1 MRSFS
6 RLLVFAFAS
15 LALAVSARAQDV
27 TPTADNRL
35 YRPIPTAA
43 GNPSTGQFGGFAPVA
58 SAAVSA
64 TGVNRP
70 TSGTLQ
76 LRVSRFGAAFSVAA
90 PEFFLGD
97 IIGLPISTFTD
108 TLSRPVALR
117 REPIRA
123 TEAAFKYRLPG
134 SSTTL
139 TFTPS
144 TAVLGERY
152 FWSQHARFATV
163 PNTTGTFERLA
174 VGAEAGTLRDG
185 FIYASQSGGTR
196 IYWRTESPVAIE
208 AGTNAPIYG
217 LLDRSIVTASASRL
231 PVRRIFWTEQG
242 FQGQAVIVPKGDI
255 QQVRVAYNDAVPEL
269 VPVGQEYLTPGIV
282 RDANSVPLPRFTL
295 FYDNQLSSL
304 RAYNRQGRVM
314 VEFLGEIRNASSGL
328 RRQVGVEIVDIIQEA
343 APVLVQ
349 VPIGER
355 LYPLTPETAANQ
367 VYPLPADGVLRSQA
381 LARADDQLAAYFPS
395 PVISLGSLGVG
406 FTGEFIVEGQNAL
419 YAQRA
424 TTSASDVQIY
434 WQETGLANIRWPRFL
449 NRYNQYWPA
458 DLDDYAVNV
467 RPSDSAQVGATLPI
481 FGQASNFQLVYQD
494 DPTSTQAR
502 VTEATGFEVGLSGGD
517 SVNRSL
523 LLFQTS
529 DGGFWYVR
537 VESVLDTQLVDPR
550 YADYYRDTEPTT
562 PLLPGE
568 GVLANVGERLL
579 PPSGADSVAGFVDL
593 TQGDAFDQSAYV
605 NPFTAGIPA
614 AERGAIIPVN
624 AAPRGSLNKD
634 RLAVWWFRKL
644 SPPNHLAGKVAPIYW
659 PSYYTRYRLQ
669 WPLNAPRIV
678 LASNAGSG
686 DLPADAAAGSIYTQN
701 NPALPGYN
709 PNEEHAQM
717 ITGRAY
723 ALRDDLN
730 SPATTSD
737 DYVLV
742 RFTSAADQRPAMRT
756 YRVFREDGPY
766 TFNYDAKAGTV
777 LQAPLPLAIMPLPLL
792 PDGTSRNLEVTPDET
807 DPALNVN
814 LADLGE
820 CAYYNRFTF
829 EDRKGLKWIYRG
841 QHNPTETPPA
851 LGMKFYYPTQ
861 PGFAYPNAATG
872 VDNAPAVGTLT
883 PFLWDGTNGDRVTG
897 TSITVAFKPYW
908 PDLMPQVADR
918 SEVPALQFA
927 ETLVTPKF
935 GLPGLDGAS
944 SAKILYQQSLGLN
957 FASGKPSAV
966 LHDATRRKVTLLS
979 PSGLASLPASI
990 ATSTSQGRTYF
1001 QRLPAHLQT
1010 RFFFDPTLGE
1020 GIPARGGLVLLGEYK
1035 KEVVGESYLLPNLL
1049 SAPDLAALQ
1058 GLVASSDAQAPAW
1071 RQAILNLSTTLE
1083 TFIENPAVPGTYIP
1097 DSQANVTFGQSQ
1109 PVLVTSDDQ
1118 AVDSYALTAVGG
1130 GSGYVTLLLGNGRA
1144 FTDQSEPVQ
1153 VQILRVGPTDLYRG
1167 QVKPLTAPNP
1177 LAEDLTL
1184 QHTGDFGGRVQ
1195 DFEFEWYYSPPVDGQ
1210 PPANL
1215 PGQPGTAWFLN
1226 PGDGPRLALGG
1237 TQPLL
1242 TLTDN
1247 YYVMRYRPKVG
1258 HFLRPAANTWDA
1270 TQGWSQWTAPA
1281 LAEGWIKRVLAG
1293 INPYNQRLSDFFNNA
1308 INTDVSLLTQAGKRW
1323 EGDIPLTLQA
1333 AQDAGLIEIYETVL
1347 RRGISFTIDGT
1358 PPFDYGPANDALLLA
1373 SGYLNDLYM
1382 ALGNE
1387 AYADAANPIISA
1399 DSGTT
1404 STFGVAT
1411 ARFGFEGQVP
1421 TLLDEELTLL
1431 RGRDDFLVPGATT
1444 APVYNRFF
1452 WNYTRGINAGEVI
1465 YALNYNIRERPGV
1478 ASDGKIDAADAA
1490 RQFPQGHGDAYGHYL
1505 TAVTNYY
1512 RLLSNSNFTWTPR
1525 VEAVNILGVPVT
1537 VDYQDER
1544 KLATAAVSLG
1554 RTATRILDLERRKL
1568 PSGEA
1573 AAWSGLRE
1581 SKFNSSTQRTRS
1593 WGVEQWASRAAQGNF
1608 IHWAVVNS
1616 LLPENDL
1623 YHEGIQKIDRR
1634 SVPEIN
1640 ELVALGE
1647 GIQSQMDA
1655 ANRRANALDL
1665 SSDSVLFDL
1674 SPTQVTAGLT
1684 HFDQVLARAKL
1695 ALANANTAYARTTD
1709 QNNLLRSVEN
1719 QAADYAYTVAAQERA
1734 YTNTLID
1741 YYGRPYAGD
1750 IGPGKVYPQGYDGP
1764 DFFKFIYIDRPYIYQ
1779 PEVLFGTSPQT
1790 GTYLLPLKSSEYN
1803 AAIEAFDG
1811 GIDYAQRLNRTFFD
1825 NQTNP
1830 DETINITFTYDR
1842 NAGPYQIAPTTW
1854 GRRASTG
1861 KVQAALLRVMNARE
1875 NLTGKLNSLTGNG
1888 NDSVTSA
1895 VEDFGYAIKKF
1906 DADLNA
1912 RTRIRA
1918 LESTYEASALLVKKL
1933 IAANKLANDLTEKA
1947 AKTVDDVAEAAKEA
1961 LPTVVGLA
1969 NDATSAGRAA
1979 LLTAKVAG
1987 NKGVEISDSAKKV
2000 ASFLAKLG
2008 DDIASLAKDEAV
2020 IELEWQMDNR
2030 DAVEDLREAYS
2041 HIFRDIVELDKANK
2055 DLIDALNQYQN
2066 VLQEALRV
2074 QAEREVFRMRAATIV
2089 QGARTRD
2096 VAFRAFRT
2104 ESLEQYKTLYDQAAR
2119 YVFLAAQAYDY
2130 ETTQLGTSAGRDFLA
2145 GIVAT
2150 RALGVVGANGEP
2162 SFGPSGYGD
2171 PGLSSYLAKLQS
2183 DWNVAKGR
2191 LGINNP
2197 DQYGTL
2203 FSLRRELLNLAY
2215 REDGT
2220 VEDDTAWQDRL
2231 RASYVADIRNDAD
2244 VGKHALPLSNPN
2256 NLPQPGFIITFSTD
2270 IETGKNF
2277 FGNELRA
2284 GDSAYSSASYSTK
2297 INSVGVAFKGY
2308 IGMVQGSTLQS
2319 PNALSA
2325 TPYVYLL
2332 PAGVDKMRTPPLNG
2346 AAVVTRQWAVQD
2358 HAMPLPYDIGN
2369 GGFGQTTNWNSTTV
2383 LSEPFFL
2390 PRQHAPFRAVS
2401 DANILSGR
2409 IPDEFT
2415 NRRLVGRSAWNT
2427 EWKLVIPA
2435 NTLLADPIAGRE
2447 RFIAS
2452 VKDIKL
2458 FLRTYSNAGN

>member
-1 MRSFS
+1 
-6 RLLVFAFAS
+6 
-15 LALAVSARAQDV
+15 
-27 TPTADNRL
+27 
-35 YRPIPTAA
+35 
-43 GNPSTGQFGGFAPVA
+43 
-58 SAAVSA
+58 
-64 TGVNRP
+64 
-70 TSGTLQ
+70 
-76 LRVSRFGAAFSVAA
+76 
-90 PEFFLGD
+90 
-97 IIGLPISTFTD
+97 
-108 TLSRPVALR
+108 
-117 REPIRA
+117 
-123 TEAAFKYRLPG
+123 
-134 SSTTL
+134 
-139 TFTPS
+139 
-144 TAVLGERY
+144 
-152 FWSQHARFATV
+152 
-163 PNTTGTFERLA
+163 
-174 VGAEAGTLRDG
+174 
-185 FIYASQSGGTR
+185 
-196 IYWRTESPVAIE
+196 
-208 AGTNAPIYG
+208 
-217 LLDRSIVTASASRL
+217 
-231 PVRRIFWTEQG
+231 
-242 FQGQAVIVPKGDI
+242 
-255 QQVRVAYNDAVPEL
+255 
-269 VPVGQEYLTPGIV
+269 
-282 RDANSVPLPRFTL
+282 
-295 FYDNQLSSL
+295 
-304 RAYNRQGRVM
+304 
-314 VEFLGEIRNASSGL
+314 
-328 RRQVGVEIVDIIQEA
+328 
-343 APVLVQ
+343 
-349 VPIGER
+349 
-355 LYPLTPETAANQ
+355 
-367 VYPLPADGVLRSQA
+367 
-381 LARADDQLAAYFPS
+381 
-395 PVISLGSLGVG
+395 
-406 FTGEFIVEGQNAL
+406 
-419 YAQRA
+419 
-424 TTSASDVQIY
+424 
-434 WQETGLANIRWPRFL
+434 
-449 NRYNQYWPA
+449 
-458 DLDDYAVNV
+458 
-467 RPSDSAQVGATLPI
+467 
-481 FGQASNFQLVYQD
+481 
-494 DPTSTQAR
+494 
-502 VTEATGFEVGLSGGD
+502 
-517 SVNRSL
+517 
-523 LLFQTS
+523 
-529 DGGFWYVR
+529 
-537 VESVLDTQLVDPR
+537 
-550 YADYYRDTEPTT
+550 
-562 PLLPGE
+562 
-568 GVLANVGERLL
+568 
-579 PPSGADSVAGFVDL
+579 
-593 TQGDAFDQSAYV
+593 
-605 NPFTAGIPA
+605 
-614 AERGAIIPVN
+614 
-624 AAPRGSLNKD
+624 
-634 RLAVWWFRKL
+634 
-644 SPPNHLAGKVAPIYW
+644 
-659 PSYYTRYRLQ
+659 
-669 WPLNAPRIV
+669 
-678 LASNAGSG
+678 
-686 DLPADAAAGSIYTQN
+686 
-701 NPALPGYN
+701 
-709 PNEEHAQM
+709 M

-730 SPATTSD
+730 TPAVTSD
-737 DYVLV
+737 RYVLV
-742 RFTSAADQRPAMRT
+742 RYTSAADQRPAMRT
-756 YRVFREDGPY
+756 YRVFREDGPH

-792 PDGTSRNLEVTPDET
+792 PDGKSRNLEVTPAAT
-807 DPALNVN
+807 DPALNVS
-814 LADLGE
+814 APGLG
-820 CAYYNRFTF
+820 ARDYYDQFTF

-841 QHNPTETPPA
+841 QHNPTTTPPA

-861 PGFAYPNAATG
+861 PGFAYPNASTG
-872 VDNAPAVGTLT
+872 VNNAPAVGTLT
-883 PFLWDGTNGDRVTG
+883 PFLWDGVTGNRVTG
-897 TSITVAFKPYW
+897 TAITINFKPYW

-918 SEVPALQFA
+918 SEVPSLQFA

-944 SAKILYQQSLGLN
+944 SAKILYDQSIGRN
-957 FASGKPSAV
+957 FTSGRPSAV

-979 PSGLASLPASI
+979 SSGLATLPASI

-1001 QRLPAHLQT
+1001 QRLPAHLQL
-1010 RFFFDPTLGE
+1010 RFFFDPSLGNTN
-1020 GIPARGGLVLLGEYK
+1020 PARGGLVLLGEYK
-1035 KEVVGESYLLPNLL
+1035 NEVVGESFLLPNLL
-1049 SAPDLAALQ
+1049 SAADLAALR
-1058 GLVASSDAQAPAW
+1058 GLVSDSDVLATAW
-1071 RQAILNLSTTLE
+1071 RQAILDLSTNLE
-1083 TFIENPAVPGTYIP
+1083 TFVENTAVPGTYIP
-1097 DSQANVTFGQSQ
+1097 DSPASVVFNQSQ

-1144 FTDQSEPVQ
+1144 FTDQDEPVQ
-1153 VQILRVGPTDLYRG
+1153 VHILRIGPTDLYRG

-1195 DFEFEWYYSPPVDGQ
+1195 DFEFQWYYSPPVNGQ
-1210 PPANL
+1210 PPRNL
-1215 PGQPGTAWFLN
+1215 PGTSGTAWFLS

-1247 YYVMRYRPKVG
+1247 YFVMRYRPKVG
-1258 HFLRPAANTWDA
+1258 HFLRPVANTWDD

-1308 INTDVSLLTQAGKRW
+1308 INTDVSLITQAGKRW
-1323 EGDIPLTLQA
+1323 EGDIPLTLEA

-1373 SGYLNDLYM
+1373 SGYLNDLYV

-1399 DSGTT
+1399 DTGTT

-1411 ARFGFEGQVP
+1411 ARFGFEGQVR

-1431 RGRDDFLVPGATT
+1431 RGRDDFLVPGSTT
-1444 APVYNRFF
+1444 SPVYNRFF

-1465 YALNYNIRERPGV
+1465 YALNYNIRERPGF

-1505 TAVTNYY
+1505 TALTNYY
-1512 RLLSNSNFTWTPR
+1512 RLLSNSSFTWTPR

-1544 KLATAAVSLG
+1544 KLASAAVALG

-1568 PSGEA
+1568 PSGED
-1573 AAWSGLRE
+1573 AAWNGLRE
-1581 SKFNSSTQRTRS
+1581 SRFNSSTQRTRA

-1616 LLPENDL
+1616 LLPENDIF
-1623 YHEGIQKIDRR
+1623 HEGIQKIDRR

-1640 ELVALGE
+1640 ELVALGDS
-1647 GIQSQMDA
+1647 IQTQMDA

-1665 SSDSVLFDL
+1665 SSDSILFDL

-1719 QAADYAYTVAAQERA
+1719 QAADYAYTVAQQERA
-1734 YTNTLID
+1734 YNHTLVD

-1750 IGPGKVYPQGYDGP
+1750 IGPGKLYPQGYDGP
-1764 DFFKFIYIDRPYIYQ
+1764 DYFNFLSIDRPYIYK
-1779 PEVLFGTSPQT
+1779 PEVLFGTAPQND
-1790 GTYLLPLKSSEYN
+1790 TYLLPLKSSEYN
-1803 AAIEAFDG
+1803 ATIEAFDG
-1811 GIDYAQRLNRTFFD
+1811 SIGYAKRLNRSFFD
-1825 NQTNP
+1825 NQRNP
-1830 DETINITFTYDR
+1830 DPTINITFTYDR

-1854 GRRASTG
+1854 GRRGSTG
-1861 KVQAALLRVMNARE
+1861 KIQSALLRVMNARE
-1875 NLTGKLNSLTGNG
+1875 NFTGKLNSLTGNG
-1888 NDSVTSA
+1888 NDAVTSA

-1918 LESTYEASALLVKKL
+1918 LESTYAASSLLVEKL
-1933 IAANKLANDLTEKA
+1933 IAVNKLIGDIGIKTEKTLDELAFATKEALPLSAGLSSDVTSAARAAILVGKIAANKSVTLADN
-1947 AKTVDDVAEAAKEA
+1947 
-1961 LPTVVGLA
+1961 
-1969 NDATSAGRAA
+1969 
-1979 LLTAKVAG
+1979 
-1987 NKGVEISDSAKKV
+1987 AKKV
-2000 ASFLAKLG
+2000 ASTLAKIG
-2008 DDIASLAKDEAV
+2008 SDIAELVKDEAV

-2030 DAVEDLREAYS
+2030 DAVEDLRDAYS
-2041 HIFRDIVELDKANK
+2041 QIFRDIVELDKANK
-2055 DLIDALNQYQN
+2055 ELTEALNQYQN

-2074 QAEREVFRMRAATIV
+2074 QTERETFRMRAATIV

-2130 ETTQLGTSAGRDFLA
+2130 ETTQLGTAAGRDFLA

-2150 RALGVVGANGEP
+2150 RALGVVAANGEP

-2171 PGLSSYLAKLQS
+2171 PGLSSFLANLQS

-2203 FSLRRELLNLAY
+2203 FSLRRELFNLAY

-2220 VEDDTAWQDRL
+2220 AEDDTAWQDRL
-2231 RASYVADIRNDAD
+2231 RASYVPDIRTDAD

-2256 NLPQPGFIITFSTD
+2256 NLPQPGFIITFATE
-2270 IETGKNF
+2270 IETGKNY

-2284 GDSAYSSASYSTK
+2284 GDSAFSSASFSTK

-2308 IGMVQGSTLQS
+2308 IGMVQNGTLQS

-2325 TPYVYLL
+2325 TPYVYVI
-2332 PAGVDKMRTPPLNG
+2332 PAGVDKLRTPPLNG
-2346 AAVVTRQWAVQD
+2346 APVVIRQWAVRD

-2390 PRQHAPFRAVS
+2390 PRKHAPFRAVS
-2401 DANILSGR
+2401 DSSILSGR

-2427 EWKLVIPA
+2427 EWKIVIPA
-2435 NTLLADPIAGRE
+2435 NTLLADPAAGRE

-2458 FLRTYSNAGN
+2458 FLRTYSHAGN